1 MLFLNIS
8 KTMYTIKEKQKLLEQ
23 LKDPN
28 HFESDLKLF
37 VEKFP
42 RHSLNRELARAN
54 NVNKDRLCSQMV
66 YALLDVCTEAEIK
79 AYRKQAK
86 AAAKEAVK
94 QTGSKQTGS
103 KPKSARTSVS
113 KTAAKTK
120 AAAKTTS
127 KEVTQANAEVKN
139 DAEDLKKKDEP
150 KA

>member
-94 QTGSKQTGS
+94 QTGSK
-103 KPKSARTSVS
+103 PKSARTSIT

-127 KEVTQANAEVKN
+127 KEVTQAAPAVKN

>member
-66 YALLDVCTEAEIK
+66 YALLDVCTDAEIK

-86 AAAKEAVK
+86 AAAKEAK
-94 QTGSKQTGS
+94 KQTGS
-103 KPKSARTSVS
+103 KPKSASTSVT

-127 KEVTQANAEVKN
+127 KEVTQAAPAVKN

>member
-86 AAAKEAVK
+86 AAAKEAK
-94 QTGSKQTGS
+94 RQTSS
-103 KPKSARTSVS
+103 KPKSASTSVT

-127 KEVTQANAEVKN
+127 KEVTQAAPAVKN